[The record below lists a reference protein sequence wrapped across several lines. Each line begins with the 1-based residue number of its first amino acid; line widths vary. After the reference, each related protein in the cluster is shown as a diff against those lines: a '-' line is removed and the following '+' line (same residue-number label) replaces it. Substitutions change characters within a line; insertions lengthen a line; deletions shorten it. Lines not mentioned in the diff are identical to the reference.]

1 MSPYENQPRCC
12 RLRGSGQ
19 ELCVLGF
26 GVVALGKCTLDT
38 FVVTETLPAWAQCPA
53 SRRME
58 ICIMVWRFG
67 DHLRLVWGLLIS
79 LEVSVLAFCALPN
92 IPLGSPALDPA
103 EHPEELSV

>member
-1 MSPYENQPRCC
+1 MCARFWGGNTWEMH
-12 RLRGSGQ
+12 
-19 ELCVLGF
+19 
-26 GVVALGKCTLDT
+26 TLDT
-38 FVVTETLPAWAQCPA
+38 FVVTRTLPAWAQCPA

-67 DHLRLVWGLLIS
+67 DLLRLVWGLLIS